1 MSKNERSR
9 NSVGGKLTYVKRLVG
24 RRFLCGLVQ
33 AAEEVLDADA
43 AVPADDARRDLV
55 AEGEREHGR
64 VIAELSDF
72 RDEFAADLALQRS
85 IVEKRH
91 VLRPREPD
99 HDAKAA
105 AGRFVEQVASGRGVR
120 ADSVDA
126 ELRHQAE
133 VFGDLRRRRK
143 LIAVVVGG
151 ERAVRHAL
159 DEIALAPDSE
169 EFSVRGDP
177 VRRHR
182 PRFAT
187 QAWIVLDY
195 SAHNRWK
202 PFQGQIPI
210 VAGVIGRSGRCR

>member
-9 NSVGGKLTYVKRLVG
+9 NSVGGKLTYVNRLAGDVS
-24 RRFLCGLVQ
+24 FAALVQ
-33 AAEEVLDADA
+33 AAEEVLDPNA
-43 AVPADDARRDLV
+43 AVPADNARRDLV

-64 VIAELSDF
+64 MIAELSDF
-72 RDEFAADLALQRS
+72 PGEVAADFALQQS

-105 AGRFVEQVASGRGVR
+105 AGRFVEQVAPGRGIR
-120 ADSVDA
+120 ADGVDA
-126 ELRHQAE
+126 EFRHQAE

-143 LIAVVVGG
+143 LMAVVVGG
-151 ERAVRHAL
+151 ERAVRHTL
-159 DEIALAPDSE
+159 DEIALVTDSE

-182 PRFAT
+182 PRCAT

-202 PFQGQIPI
+202 PFRGK
-210 VAGVIGRSGRCR
+210 CLL